1 MTMKKRTIKPCY
13 AILTHI
19 IDDDVD
25 YGVEL
30 VENINRSALN
40 YNTIKEARKA
50 MNDECR
56 DLLVVYGV
64 DSKVCKKEQNSIYVE
79 IPVTL
84 FGNRTYY
91 VLAKWQIV
99 KL

>member
-1 MTMKKRTIKPCY
+1 MKNKTLKPCY

-19 IDDDVD
+19 KDDDVD

-30 VENINRSALN
+30 VEDISRNSMNF
-40 YNTIKEARKA
+40 NTIKEARRV

-56 DLLVVYGV
+56 DFLLTYGV
-64 DSKVCKKEQNSIYVE
+64 DNKVCKKEQNSIYAE
-79 IPVTL
+79 IPYTSIVDNKTH
-84 FGNRTYY
+84 Y

>member
-30 VENINRSALN
+30 VEDINRSALN
-40 YNTIKEARKA
+40 FSTIKEARNGT
-50 MNDECR
+50 MNDECK
-56 DLLVVYGV
+56 D
-64 DSKVCKKEQNSIYVE
+64 
-79 IPVTL
+79 L
-84 FGNRTYY
+84 FGG
-91 VLAKWQIV
+91 LWC
-99 KL
+99 